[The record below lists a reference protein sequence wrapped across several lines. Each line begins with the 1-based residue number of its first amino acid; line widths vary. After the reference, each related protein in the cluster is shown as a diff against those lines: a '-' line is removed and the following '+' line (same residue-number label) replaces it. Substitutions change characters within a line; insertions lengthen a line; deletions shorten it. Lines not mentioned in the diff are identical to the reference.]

1 MPEHTLYEDAPAR
14 IEIEY
19 EYNESNDDVEPV
31 NREILEREDVRA
43 PVLYC
48 ECGEEF
54 MEWEPAMNHLR
65 QSRE

>member
-1 MPEHTLYEDAPAR
+1 MAEHTLYEDAPAR

-19 EYNESNDDVEPV
+19 TYDDSEDTVEPV
-31 NREILEREDVRA
+31 NREILQREEVRA

-54 MEWEPAMNHLR
+54 MEWEPAMDHLR